1 MDKKLLIL
9 LLALGLTGCL
19 NDLPYTPKDTAP
31 QLVMNSLITV
41 GEDSSEVWLGVSRPG
56 CVDTLTG
63 GVSVHC
69 HINGHTAVNA
79 RETPGR
85 QRLRRF
91 AFSAPFAPGDEV
103 MIEAFVGS
111 KKAKATV
118 VVPTPPVLKSV
129 DTLSVGD
136 SASRQLAFRIGM
148 TDKTPGADYYSLAIT
163 CTSQIEMYREGVL
176 LGTEEFVRLCPLD
189 TGDDLI
195 LSEDGIA
202 AANMDSMFDI
212 GTPNYYGAFFDSQF
226 DCKSVTLRPKVDW
239 WQTNSWYLTSFV
251 PYDSCYV
258 RPTLKV
264 ALSHIEGR
272 HYYYLKALNSLEG
285 SSDLVLEEVAIPNNI
300 VGGIGFVGISNTV
313 SQEFALKPYSSV
325 QYFDDVPNEFSE

>member
-31 QLVMNSLITV
+31 QLVMNSLISV
-41 GEDSSEVWLGVSRPG
+41 GEDSSEVWLGLSKPG

-79 RETPGR
+79 WERPGR

-91 AFSAPFAPGDEV
+91 VFSAPFAPGDEI

-111 KKAKATV
+111 KKVRASVT
-118 VVPTPPVLKSV
+118 VPTPPVLKSI

-136 SASRQLAFRIGM
+136 SAARQLAFRIKM
-148 TDKTPGADYYSLAIT
+148 SDSTPGADYYSLAIS

-212 GTPNYYGAFFDSQF
+212 GSPNYYGAFFDSQF
-226 DCKSVTLRPKVDW
+226 DCKSVTLRPRVDKW
-239 WQTNSWYLTSFV
+239 ELNSWYLTSFV
-251 PYDSCYV
+251 PYDSTYV
-258 RPTLKV
+258 KPTLKV
-264 ALSHIEGR
+264 SLSHIDGR
-272 HYYYLKALNSLEG
+272 HYYYLKALNTLESG
-285 SSDLVLEEVAIPNNI
+285 SDLVLEDVAIPNNV

-313 SQEFALKPYSSV
+313 SQEFALPPYSTFMS
-325 QYFDDVPNEFSE
+325 YDDDPYDELP